1 MARNGAI
8 LLVVIV
14 CGLLGSRRGRT
25 TDAAS
30 DEGSYL
36 NEWAVHIPGGH
47 DVAQRVANELGYIN
61 RGQVSSFIIA
71 QSSSMLRTMSFTVP
85 LRRDR

>member
-1 MARNGAI
+1 MAWNGAV
-8 LLVVIV
+8 LLVVV
-14 CGLLGSRRGRT
+14 VSGLLGSRHGRT

-30 DEGSYL
+30 DEGYSL

-61 RGQVSSFIIA
+61 RGQVSS
-71 QSSSMLRTMSFTVP
+71 
-85 LRRDR
+85 